1 MAAARG
7 SGHEEGDLDMKRAN
21 EEQPAFEAAAS
32 LFFDHP
38 ELTAADWRRRLAAG
52 SLTAGDGTDEPLSPA
67 VLEELSGLVRQL
79 EEVQTLQESEN
90 ASGGLAPEEAG
101 SAGLL
106 EVRGREGCSYD
117 LLGRIGTGGQSIVY
131 RGLQKEPFE
140 RPVAIKVHYAAAD
153 ETATLENLRELQA
166 INRLH
171 HPGICQVHDA
181 GVTPWGQPFL
191 ALELIEGPPLQ
202 RYLDEAKPSCEARL
216 RLFDELLG
224 IVAYAH
230 SEGVIHRDLK
240 PHNIL
245 VHSGSGR
252 LKLIDFS
259 IAGIVRPD
267 DTSRTAAGYGTRDYQ
282 SPEQAGLTSYRIDAR
297 TDVYSLGCLLFEL
310 LTGERAFPRPSA
322 DDDAPP
328 MADAA
333 DREAQRAALGE
344 RMRELL
350 CEQTPCCSLEQ
361 QAAFAAVVE
370 RCVATNPADRFQ
382 TVAELKAQVESLLAG
397 QLPLIEVARK
407 RRRGWGWKA
416 AVAAA
421 LVAVAAGVAALIQPV
436 PSSASSRV
444 VPAPAEP
451 TAVVS
456 DASRDTAERIYE
468 AVIGPVD
475 GELPGFASAA
485 EENAEH
491 DNWLSLFREQLA
503 ALPPAERLPVGLSLA
518 ERLFD
523 EDLSKIAAAVSSDFM
538 EAFQFGGG
546 DLRLQARMMTCR
558 LCQVKRTDLEDVRLE
573 AVALINALREND
585 LLETTPEGLTLVARC
600 AGLMLKSFG
609 PEGADSAKTW
619 LTPLLSDPERLFA
632 VDPTAASKVL
642 LAGMK
647 LHLAAHEPQEA
658 LALAAFVTRHNEA
671 RLSLRVRYAFFFQ
684 EFTALARLDRRDE
697 AFERLRDFLTGTT
710 EMSVPIAK
718 RVISTMADIRMK
730 QERYA
735 DAVVL
740 LQSPAMREPPRR
752 SRDAGVTCK
761 ANYDAGRC
769 LLELARPEEAAA
781 SFHAAADLLP
791 AWQVNIRRDLVHDVE
806 AMVARTEATLAGVD
820 EGR

>member
-1 MAAARG
+1 MAAARR
-7 SGHEEGDLDMKRAN
+7 SGHEEGDLGMKSVH
-21 EEQPAFEAAAS
+21 EENAAFESAAG
-32 LFFDHP
+32 LFFSHP
-38 ELTAADWRRRLAAG
+38 ELTAADWRRRLAAK

-67 VLEELSGLVRQL
+67 VFEELSGLVRQL
-79 EEVQTLQESEN
+79 EEAQTLQESEN
-90 ASGGLAPEEAG
+90 ASGGVAPEEAG
-101 SAGLL
+101 STGLL
-106 EVRGREGCSYD
+106 QVRGREGCSYA
-117 LLGRIGTGGQSIVY
+117 LMSRIGTGGQSIVY

-153 ETATLENLRELQA
+153 ETSTLENLRELQA
-166 INRLH
+166 ISRLH

-181 GVTPWGQPFL
+181 GITPWGQPFL

-216 RLFDELLG
+216 RLFDELVG

-322 DDDAPP
+322 DDAPP

-350 CEQTPCCSLEQ
+350 CEQKLCCSLEQ
-361 QAAFAAVVE
+361 QAAVVE

-382 TVAELKAQVESLLAG
+382 TVAELKTQVESLLAG

-407 RRRGWGWKA
+407 RRRAWGWKA

-421 LVAVAAGVAALIQPV
+421 LVAVAAGVAAVMQPV

-451 TAVVS
+451 TAVFS
-456 DASRDTAERIYE
+456 DAGRDTAERIYA

-475 GELPGFASAA
+475 GELPAFASAA
-485 EENAEH
+485 EEDAKH
-491 DNWLSLFREQLA
+491 DAWISLLREQLA
-503 ALPPAERLPVGLSLA
+503 ALPPEERLPVGLSLA
-518 ERLFD
+518 ERLTD
-523 EDLSKIAAAVSSDFM
+523 EDLGPVAAAVSSDFM
-538 EAFQFGGG
+538 NAFGRVGG
-546 DLRLQARMMTCR
+546 DLRLQARMMTRR
-558 LCQVKRTDLEDVRLE
+558 LYLVKSTDLADVRLE
-573 AVALINALREND
+573 AVALVDALRDHD
-585 LLETTPEGLTLVARC
+585 LLETTPEGLTLVAKC
-600 AGLMLKSFG
+600 AGMMLKSGG
-609 PEGADSAKTW
+609 PEGVDTAKAW
-619 LTPLLSDPERLFA
+619 LRPLLSDPERLFA
-632 VDPTAASKVL
+632 VDPTAASHVL
-642 LAGMK
+642 LADMQ
-647 LHLAAHEPQEA
+647 LHLNAREPQAA
-658 LALAAFVTRHNEA
+658 LALADVVAQHDQA
-671 RLSLRVRYAFFFQ
+671 QLRVRVRYSFLVQ
-684 EFTALARLDRRDE
+684 EFMALARLDQRDE
-697 AFERLRDFLTGTT
+697 AFERMRSFLAGAP
-710 EMSVPIAK
+710 EMSVPIEK
-718 RVISTMADIRMK
+718 RVISMMADIRMTQK
-730 QERYA
+730 RYA
-735 DAVVL
+735 DAVAL
-740 LQSPAMREPPRR
+740 LQRPAMREPPRR
-752 SRDAGVTCK
+752 SRDAGLTCK
-761 ANYDAGRC
+761 AGYDAGRC
-769 LLELARPEEAAA
+769 LLELGRPEEAAA

-791 AWQVNIRRDLVHDVE
+791 AWEAKIRRELIHDVE
-806 AMVARTEATLAGVD
+806 AWAARTGAALAGV
-820 EGR
+820 EKGR